1 MLYVLLGLGALSLAE
16 GAGLWLLWRKL
27 GAARDDVVAAR
38 VAALG
43 AADAMRTAFDD
54 LVAARS
60 AMAKQNDLENH
71 NDAQTVQDAPGLDDA
86 LARIG
91 GLR

>member
-1 MLYVLLGLGALSLAE
+1 MLYVLLGLGALVLAE

-27 GAARDDVVAAR
+27 EAGRDDAAVAR

-43 AADAMRTAFDD
+43 AADAMKTAFDD

-60 AMAKQNDLENH
+60 ALAKQNDLENH
-71 NDAQTVQDAPGLDDA
+71 NDAQTVQAAPGLDDA
-86 LARIG
+86 LTRIG